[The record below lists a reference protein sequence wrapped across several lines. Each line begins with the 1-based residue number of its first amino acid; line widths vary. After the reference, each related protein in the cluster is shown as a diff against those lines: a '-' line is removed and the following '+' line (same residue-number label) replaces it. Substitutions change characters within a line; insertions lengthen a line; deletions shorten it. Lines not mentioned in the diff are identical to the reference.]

1 MVIDKNKP
9 VFSIFIP
16 SWNSLPYLKLCV
28 DSIKKNSTYQH
39 EIIVHVNEG
48 KDGTLEWVKAQNIK
62 YTYSPENV
70 GVCLSM
76 NLMRTK
82 MTTDYVCFIN
92 DDMYVCPGWDDALVR
107 EIEKMP
113 DKMWFF
119 SGTMIQPSS
128 RGSIGVI
135 KGYDYGSGPGNFQ
148 EDRLLREF
156 ATLPHKDWFGATM
169 PPNVVHR
176 DLWDMVGGYSVEL
189 YPGMY
194 SDPDFT
200 AKLWMVGVRYLK
212 GVTASRVY
220 HFEAR
225 STGRVRKNR
234 GNIQFLFKWGITSSS
249 FRKDI
254 TKKGE
259 YWDEN
264 RIMDVDRKRLR
275 RDVIRSKIKR
285 MLYVFKYGGAYKLWE
300 KV

>member
-1 MVIDKNKP
+1 MVVDKNKP
-9 VFSIFIP
+9 IFSIFIP
-16 SWNSLPYLKLCV
+16 TWNSLSYLKLCV
-28 DSIKKNSTYQH
+28 DSIRKNSMYQH

-48 KDGTLEWVKAQNIK
+48 TDGTLEWVKAQNIK
-62 YTYSPENV
+62 YTYSVKNI

-82 MTTDYVCFIN
+82 MTTSYVCFIN
-92 DDMYVCPGWDDALVR
+92 DDMYVCPGWDEVLIK

-113 DKMWFF
+113 DNNWFL
-119 SGTMIQPSS
+119 SGTIIQKSKT
-128 RGSIGVI
+128 GNIGVLS
-135 KGYDYGSGPGNFQ
+135 GYDYGNSPDNFQ
-148 EDRLLREF
+148 EEKLLLEY

-176 DLWDMVGGYSVEL
+176 DLWDMVGGYSIEL
-189 YPGMY
+189 TPGMY

-212 GVTASRVY
+212 GLTASRVY

-225 STGRVRKNR
+225 STGRVKKNR

-249 FRKDI
+249 FRKNI

-259 YWDEN
+259 YWDESQ
-264 RIMDVDRKRLR
+264 IMTIHKNKLKKNL
-275 RDVIRSKIKR
+275 IRSKLKR
-285 MLYVFKYGGAYKLWE
+285 ILYVFKTGAVYKLWE
-300 KV
+300 